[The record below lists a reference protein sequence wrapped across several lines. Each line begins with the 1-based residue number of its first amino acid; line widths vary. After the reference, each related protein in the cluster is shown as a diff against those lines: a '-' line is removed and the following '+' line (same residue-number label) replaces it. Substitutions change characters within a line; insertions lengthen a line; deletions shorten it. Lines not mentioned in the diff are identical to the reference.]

1 MLGPA
6 ITNIARHSYLC
17 LQIFTS
23 KGIIT
28 ANELRE
34 ATEALDSKGRKQL
47 GAQLVARAWTDPP
60 FKARLLKNAAGAA
73 AEMGIPSSNF
83 TPKEL
88 PPGGLQMTKEG
99 HPTAVLSR
107 ARIGLPNDLPSM
119 VGANSEAVAAVMGTA
134 SGRCMPAGACAW
146 WIGTRN

>member
-1 MLGPA
+1 MPFTP
-6 ITNIARHSYLC
+6 ISC

-47 GAQLVARAWTDPP
+47 GAQVVARAWTDPA
-60 FKARLLKNAAGAA
+60 FKARLLKNAGGAA

-88 PPGGLQMTKEG
+88 PPGRMRRAADAHGR
-99 HPTAVLSR
+99 HPELS
-107 ARIGLPNDLPSM
+107 
-119 VGANSEAVAAVMGTA
+119 
-134 SGRCMPAGACAW
+134 
-146 WIGTRN
+146 

>member
-1 MLGPA
+1 MVTEALENKRLIPLTPTSHPNTYLQVFTSKGTILVMLLREAQAVGPVNTRDA
-6 ITNIARHSYLC
+6 LNARSC

-47 GAQLVARAWTDPP
+47 GAQLVARAWTDPA
-60 FKARLLKNAAGAA
+60 FKARLLKNAAGGA

-88 PPGGLQMTKEG
+88 PPGRMRQIA
-99 HPTAVLSR
+99 HAF
-107 ARIGLPNDLPSM
+107 
-119 VGANSEAVAAVMGTA
+119 
-134 SGRCMPAGACAW
+134 
-146 WIGTRN
+146 